1 MDVSIRMQRKLCAW
15 YFDSVQMQK
24 ALIELLCQ
32 RKGLSGETVSWID
45 EKVYK
50 EQQYDKLAEG
60 LRESMDMARI
70 YQILEEGLV

>member
-1 MDVSIRMQRKLCAW
+1 MM
-15 YFDSVQMQK
+15 
-24 ALIELLCQ
+24 LCQ

-70 YQILEEGLV
+70 YQILEEGLA